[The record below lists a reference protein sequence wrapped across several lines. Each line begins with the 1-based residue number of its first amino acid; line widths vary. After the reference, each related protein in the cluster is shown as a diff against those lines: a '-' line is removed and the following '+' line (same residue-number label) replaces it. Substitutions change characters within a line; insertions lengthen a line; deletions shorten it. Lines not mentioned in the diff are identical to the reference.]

1 MDKFYKQKTCRIRQQ
16 VFFFL
21 EVAENRRKRRHRGIT
36 NKNTMSEKKTLERK
50 ETSAKNIIDLLGI
63 PDSSSDE
70 EANNVKAEEADQK
83 DPQKSLASIIPV
95 RYDEFLSNED
105 AKTTFKTVLKF
116 YKKNMSADCNWY
128 FDKTPDD
135 LFETVGKMQ
144 LKGAP
149 MQHRVQSAFDQSC
162 KFQRV
167 GRQALAV
174 AISHCETPIFGKQ
187 MDQLLYRVICKF
199 SESRSVRIVLHL
211 TLCCFRRHE
220 YDRIFHT
227 GAFRRTF

>member
-1 MDKFYKQKTCRIRQQ
+1 
-16 VFFFL
+16 
-21 EVAENRRKRRHRGIT
+21 
-36 NKNTMSEKKTLERK
+36 MSEKKTLERK

-116 YKKNMSADCNWY
+116 YKKNMSVDCNWY
-128 FDKTPDD
+128 FEKTPNE

-144 LKGAP
+144 LKGAS
-149 MQHRVQSAFDQSC
+149 MQPKVQTAFDQSC

-167 GRQALAV
+167 GRQALAA
-174 AISHCETPIFGKQ
+174 AISHCETPILEKRWINCCIESFVSFPG
-187 MDQLLYRVICKF
+187 LVL
-199 SESRSVRIVLHL
+199 SEFFNISRCVVFVGTNTI
-211 TLCCFRRHE
+211 E
-220 YDRIFHT
+220 YSTF
-227 GAFRRTF
+227 GAFRQTF

>member
-1 MDKFYKQKTCRIRQQ
+1 MVLQT
-16 VFFFL
+16 
-21 EVAENRRKRRHRGIT
+21 
-36 NKNTMSEKKTLERK
+36 KNTMSEKKKFVEAIHRK
-50 ETSAKNIIDLLGI
+50 ETSANDPINLLGL

-70 EANNVKAEEADQK
+70 EANDVKAEEAEQND
-83 DPQKSLASIIPV
+83 SLKGLTCLIPEN
-95 RYDEFLSNED
+95 YDEFLSIEE

-128 FDKTPDD
+128 FEKTPDD

-174 AISHCETPIFGKQ
+174 AITHCETPIFGKQ